1 MLFFVVRLSHYCK
14 FKVEH
19 DFPNSHFLD
28 HRSTTTMYY
37 QVRFKLCQHYFISV
51 SVAVSRRFN
60 AASKKKIT
68 LRDFPYIFSPKD
80 S

>member
-1 MLFFVVRLSHYCK
+1 MLLFVVRLSHYCN

-19 DFPNSHFLD
+19 AFPNQSFS
-28 HRSTTTMYY
+28 RSSFNHHHVPPGAFCANIT
-37 QVRFKLCQHYFISV
+37 YFISV

-60 AASKKKIT
+60 EASKRKIA
-68 LRDFPYIFSPKD
+68 LRDFPYILSSKD